1 MNLPPADV
9 WEGLAGALGCAAV
22 GSVFATMDAA
32 LSSLNP
38 GRLLALQEGATGMSK
53 AALERY
59 MRNPSRQHARWL
71 TGRVVFMALAS
82 VLIAEAVAP
91 FVPSWSVALLGA
103 LGAVATYGT
112 LTEIGINLARRRAD
126 EFTLRF
132 LPFIGLLEL
141 VVIPLAV
148 PIALLGRWS
157 ARLVAVDSPQEPR
170 KTEAEV
176 EWVVAEGQKHG
187 SLGREPAEMIRN
199 VLELKDLVVRDV
211 MVPRTRVSAIEVT
224 RPLPEVLKIVAS
236 EGHSRFPVYRDKV
249 DNIVGLLYAKDLFR
263 ILKDV
268 RLQSRALIDMVRAPV
283 NFVPE
288 TQGVSSVLREM
299 RSRRLHMAVVI
310 DEFGGV
316 SGIVTLEDILEVIV
330 GEIRDEYDTEEAP
343 IQDLGDGRLLVDA
356 AVSVDDLSAYLGA
369 KIPVDGDYESLGGL
383 LVHRAGR
390 VPDIGTQIDAFD
402 FSFIVCEADEKRIIK
417 VEIVRPRGL
426 SEVPPP
432 LLGAEGDTPMAR
444 RSSRA
449 PDPNAPGNPVR
460 ASRAPAAAATPADPV
475 RGSKAPSA
483 ESSSTARASKAPPFD
498 PDATPTAPIS
508 AIDSASSA
516 MPSGSDSAGRATSD
530 PPSDG
535 ATPAASDGSS
545 QRGDDNKPEDRKIAS
560 AFP

>member
-1 MNLPPADV
+1 V
-9 WEGLAGALGCAAV
+9 
-22 GSVFATMDAA
+22 
-32 LSSLNP
+32 
-38 GRLLALQEGATGMSK
+38 
-53 AALERY
+53 
-59 MRNPSRQHARWL
+59 
-71 TGRVVFMALAS
+71 
-82 VLIAEAVAP
+82 
-91 FVPSWSVALLGA
+91 
-103 LGAVATYGT
+103 
-112 LTEIGINLARRRAD
+112 
-126 EFTLRF
+126 
-132 LPFIGLLEL
+132 
-141 VVIPLAV
+141 
-148 PIALLGRWS
+148 LGRWA
-157 ARLVAVDSPQEPR
+157 ARLVAEDPPPESR

-176 EWVVAEGQKHG
+176 EWVVTEGQKHG

-224 RPLPEVLKIVAS
+224 RPIPEVLKIVAS

-268 RLQSRALIDMVRAPV
+268 KLQTRPLIDLVRAPV

-356 AVSVDDLSAYLGA
+356 TVSVDDLSAYLGA
-369 KIPVDGDYESLGGL
+369 KIPEDGDYESLGGL
-383 LVHRAGR
+383 LLHRAGN
-390 VPDIGTQIDAFD
+390 VPTVGTQIDAFD
-402 FSFIVCEADEKRIIK
+402 FCFIVREADEKRIIK

-432 LLGAEGDTPMAR
+432 LLGGEGDTPAAR

-449 PDPNAPGNPVR
+449 PSPADP
-460 ASRAPAAAATPADPV
+460 SATPATPV
-475 RGSKAPSA
+475 
-483 ESSSTARASKAPPFD
+483 RASKAPPSDTTLPSPRISNPPFDSD

-508 AIDSASSA
+508 AVSGPAPESSA
-516 MPSGSDSAGRATSD
+516 APAAGTPD
-530 PPSDG
+530 PDSDG
-535 ATPAASDGSS
+535 KTPAAGDSS
-545 QRGDDNKPEDRKIAS
+545 SPRGDDNKPEDRKIATAS
-560 AFP
+560 A

>member
-1 MNLPPADV
+1 LTLPAADV
-9 WEGLAGALGCAAV
+9 WQALTGALACAAV

-32 LSSLNP
+32 LSSLSP
-38 GRLLALQEGATGMSK
+38 GRLSALHEQSTGMSK
-53 AALERY
+53 AALDRY
-59 MRNPSRQHARWL
+59 ARSPNRQHSRWL
-71 TGRVVFMALAS
+71 VGRVVFMALAS

-112 LTEIGINLARRRAD
+112 LAEIGINLARRRAD
-126 EFTLRF
+126 AFTLRF

-141 VVIPLAV
+141 VVLPLAA
-148 PIALLGRWS
+148 PIALLGRWA
-157 ARLVAVDSPQEPR
+157 ARLVAAEPTPVAR
-170 KTEAEV
+170 LTETE
-176 EWVVAEGQKHG
+176 
-187 SLGREPAEMIRN
+187 
-199 VLELKDLVVRDV
+199 LELKDLVVRDV
-211 MVPRTRVSAIEVT
+211 MVPRTRVSAIEVS

-268 RLQSRALIDMVRAPV
+268 KLQQRPLIDLVRAPV

-369 KIPVDGDYESLGGL
+369 KIPEDDDYESLGGL

-390 VPDIGTQIDAFD
+390 VPAIGTQIEAFD
-402 FSFIVCEADEKRIIK
+402 FCFIVREADEKRIIK

-432 LLGAEGDTPMAR
+432 LLGDVDPALAR

-449 PDPNAPGNPVR
+449 PALEVKAAPD
-460 ASRAPAAAATPADPV
+460 ASPSPAAGVAGATPPAEGQGETPSEDTKAATP
-475 RGSKAPSA
+475 
-483 ESSSTARASKAPPFD
+483 T
-498 PDATPTAPIS
+498 
-508 AIDSASSA
+508 
-516 MPSGSDSAGRATSD
+516 
-530 PPSDG
+530 DG
-535 ATPAASDGSS
+535 
-545 QRGDDNKPEDRKIAS
+545 QRGGDDSDPEDRKIAS
-560 AFP
+560 AAP

>member
-1 MNLPPADV
+1 MTLPAADV
-9 WEGLAGALGCAAV
+9 WESLAGALACGAV

-32 LSSLNP
+32 LSSLSP
-38 GRLLALQEGATGMSK
+38 GRLSALHEQSTGIPR
-53 AALERY
+53 AALDRY
-59 MRNPSRQHARWL
+59 MRRPSSQHSRWL
-71 TGRVVFMALAS
+71 VGRVVFMGLAS

-91 FVPSWSVALLGA
+91 FVPAWSVALLGA

-112 LTEIGINLARRRAD
+112 LAEIGINLARRRAD
-126 EFTLRF
+126 AFTLRF

-141 VVIPLAV
+141 VVLPLAA
-148 PIALLGRWS
+148 PIAVLGRWA
-157 ARLVAVDSPQEPR
+157 ARLVAAEPAPDAR
-170 KTEAEV
+170 LTETEV

-211 MVPRTRVSAIEVT
+211 MIPRTRVSAIEVT
-224 RPLPEVLKIVAS
+224 RPIPEVLKIVAS

-263 ILKDV
+263 ILKDTN
-268 RLQSRALIDMVRAPV
+268 LQSLPLIDLVRAPV

-369 KIPVDGDYESLGGL
+369 KIPENADYESLGGL
-383 LVHRAGR
+383 LVHRAGK
-390 VPDIGTQIDAFD
+390 VPAIGTQIEAFD
-402 FSFIVCEADEKRIIK
+402 CFFIVREADEKRIIK

-432 LLGAEGDTPMAR
+432 LLVESASALTPI
-444 RSSRA
+444 
-449 PDPNAPGNPVR
+449 P
-460 ASRAPAAAATPADPV
+460 
-475 RGSKAPSA
+475 
-483 ESSSTARASKAPPFD
+483 SKAPP
-498 PDATPTAPIS
+498 PESGAAP
-508 AIDSASSA
+508 APPA
-516 MPSGSDSAGRATSD
+516 D
-530 PPSDG
+530 PPSA
-535 ATPAASDGSS
+535 ATKAAQPADPAA
-545 QRGDDNKPEDRKIAS
+545 QRGDDTTPEERKIA
-560 AFP
+560 AAP

>member
-1 MNLPPADV
+1 LSLPTADV
-9 WEGLAGALGCAAV
+9 WEGLAGALVSAAI

-32 LSSLNP
+32 LSSLTP
-38 GRLLALQEGATGMSK
+38 GRLSALHEQSTGMSK
-53 AALERY
+53 AALDRY
-59 MRNPSRQHARWL
+59 QRSPSRQHSRWL
-71 TGRVVFMALAS
+71 VGRVVFMGLAS

-112 LTEIGINLARRRAD
+112 LAEIGINLARRRAD
-126 EFTLRF
+126 DFTLKF

-141 VVIPLAV
+141 VVLPLAA
-148 PIALLGRWS
+148 PIAVLGRWA
-157 ARLVAVDSPQEPR
+157 ARLVAAEPPPDAR
-170 KTEAEV
+170 LTTTEV

-224 RPLPEVLKIVAS
+224 RPIPEVLKIVAS

-268 RLQSRALIDMVRAPV
+268 NLQSRPLIDLVRAPV

-369 KIPVDGDYESLGGL
+369 KIPEDGDYESLGGL
-383 LVHRAGR
+383 LVHRAGK
-390 VPDIGTQIDAFD
+390 VPDIGTQIEAFD
-402 FSFIVCEADEKRIIK
+402 FCFIVREADEKRIIK

-432 LLGAEGDTPMAR
+432 LLGDSESIIGR
-444 RSSRA
+444 RSSKARA
-449 PDPNAPGNPVR
+449 PRSAPPTATA
-460 ASRAPAAAATPADPV
+460 ASGPTSPPTAAGAPPAAASADPAGEPAKV
-475 RGSKAPSA
+475 ASPS
-483 ESSSTARASKAPPFD
+483 
-498 PDATPTAPIS
+498 DATAQ
-508 AIDSASSA
+508 
-516 MPSGSDSAGRATSD
+516 RADET
-530 PPSDG
+530 
-535 ATPAASDGSS
+535 
-545 QRGDDNKPEDRKIAS
+545 KPDDRKIAS
-560 AFP
+560 AFR

>member
-1 MNLPPADV
+1 MKLPAADV

-22 GSVFATMDAA
+22 GSIFATIDAA
-32 LSSLNP
+32 LSSLSQ
-38 GRLLALQEGATGMSK
+38 GRLSALQEQATGLSK
-53 AALERY
+53 SALDHY
-59 MRNPSRQHARWL
+59 LKDPTSQHSRWL
-71 TGRVVFMALAS
+71 VGRVVFMALAS
-82 VLIAEAVAP
+82 VLIAETVSP

-112 LTEIGINLARRRAD
+112 FAEIGINLARRRAD
-126 EFTLRF
+126 HFTLRL
-132 LPFIGLLEL
+132 LPFIRLLEL
-141 VVIPLAV
+141 VVLPLAA
-148 PIALLGRWS
+148 PIAMLGRWT
-157 ARLVAVDSPQEPR
+157 ARLVASDPPADAR
-170 KTEAEV
+170 LTETEV

-224 RPLPEVLKIVAS
+224 RPIPEVLKIVAS

-263 ILKDV
+263 LLKDV
-268 RLQSRALIDMVRAPV
+268 RLQSRPLMDLVRAPV

-356 AVSVDDLSAYLGA
+356 AVSVDDLSAYLGV
-369 KIPVDGDYESLGGL
+369 KIPVEGDFESLAGL
-383 LVHRAGR
+383 LIHRAGE
-390 VPDIGTQIDAFD
+390 VPAIGTHVEAFEL
-402 FSFIVCEADEKRIIK
+402 SFIVREADEKRVIK

-432 LLGAEGDTPMAR
+432 LLGESEPTSRRGSQFPQADAPAFPRSPSKVPPRASTPASGTAVR
-444 RSSRA
+444 RSA
-449 PDPNAPGNPVR
+449 PPHTVP
-460 ASRAPAAAATPADPV
+460 
-475 RGSKAPSA
+475 APS
-483 ESSSTARASKAPPFD
+483 
-498 PDATPTAPIS
+498 
-508 AIDSASSA
+508 SASPRPPASTVSPSA
-516 MPSGSDSAGRATSD
+516 AEPASTPSGSSAAGGAKAAV
-530 PPSDG
+530 PS
-535 ATPAASDGSS
+535 
-545 QRGDDNKPEDRKIAS
+545 
-560 AFP
+560 

>member
-1 MNLPPADV
+1 LNLPAADV
-9 WEGLAGALGCAAV
+9 WQGLAGALACAAV

-32 LSSLNP
+32 LSSLSP
-38 GRLLALQEGATGMSK
+38 GRLSALHEQSVGISRV
-53 AALERY
+53 ALDRY
-59 MRNPSRQHARWL
+59 QRSPSRQHSRWL
-71 TGRVVFMALAS
+71 VGRVVFMGLAS
-82 VLIAEAVAP
+82 VLIAEAVTP
-91 FVPSWSVALLGA
+91 FVPGWSVALLGA

-112 LTEIGINLARRRAD
+112 LAEVGINLARRRAD
-126 EFTLRF
+126 DFTLRF

-141 VVIPLAV
+141 IVLPLAA
-148 PIALLGRWS
+148 PIALLGRCA
-157 ARLVAVDSPQEPR
+157 ARLVAHEPPPDAR
-170 KTEAEV
+170 LTETEV

-224 RPLPEVLKIVAS
+224 RPIPEVLKIVAS

-268 RLQSRALIDMVRAPV
+268 KLQARPLIDLVRAPV

-369 KIPVDGDYESLGGL
+369 KIPEDGDYESLGGL
-383 LVHRAGR
+383 LVHRAGK
-390 VPDIGTQIDAFD
+390 VPDIGTQIEAFD
-402 FSFIVCEADEKRIIK
+402 FFFIVREADEKRIIK

-432 LLGAEGDTPMAR
+432 LLGESESLGLR
-444 RSSRA
+444 R
-449 PDPNAPGNPVR
+449 P
-460 ASRAPAAAATPADPV
+460 
-475 RGSKAPSA
+475 SKAPAPTSVAPAGSVPAGSA
-483 ESSSTARASKAPPFD
+483 TKA
-498 PDATPTAPIS
+498 A
-508 AIDSASSA
+508 
-516 MPSGSDSAGRATSD
+516 GSAGS
-530 PPSDG
+530 
-535 ATPAASDGSS
+535 PAASDDANADNDDAKAASADPGA
-545 QRGDDNKPEDRKIAS
+545 QRADEAPPEARKIAS
-560 AFP
+560 AAP

>member
-1 MNLPPADV
+1 LNLPAADV
-9 WEGLAGALGCAAV
+9 WEGLTGALVCAIV
-22 GSVFATMDAA
+22 GSAFATMDAA
-32 LSSLNP
+32 LSSLSP
-38 GRLLALQEGATGMSK
+38 GRLSALHEQSKGISK
-53 AALERY
+53 AALDRY
-59 MRNPSRQHARWL
+59 QHNPSRQHSRWL
-71 TGRVVFMALAS
+71 VGRVVFMGLAS
-82 VLIAEAVAP
+82 VLIAEAVTP
-91 FVPSWSVALLGA
+91 SVPSWSVALLGA

-112 LTEIGINLARRRAD
+112 LAEIGINLARRRAD
-126 EFTLRF
+126 DFTLRF

-141 VVIPLAV
+141 IVLPLAA
-148 PIALLGRWS
+148 PIALLGRWVG
-157 ARLVAVDSPQEPR
+157 RLVATEPPGDAR
-170 KTEAEV
+170 RTETEV

-211 MVPRTRVSAIEVT
+211 MVPRTRVSAIEVS

-263 ILKDV
+263 LLKDV
-268 RLQSRALIDMVRAPV
+268 RLQSRPLLDLVRAPV

-343 IQDLGDGRLLVDA
+343 IQDLGEGRLLVDA

-369 KIPVDGDYESLGGL
+369 KIPEDGDYESLGGL
-383 LVHRAGR
+383 LVHRAGK
-390 VPDIGTQIDAFD
+390 VPEIGTQIEAFD
-402 FSFIVCEADEKRIIK
+402 FFFIVREADEKRIIK

-432 LLGAEGDTPMAR
+432 LLAESEPFLGS
-444 RSSRA
+444 RSSKTPPSPSSPPA
-449 PDPNAPGNPVR
+449 PAG
-460 ASRAPAAAATPADPV
+460 SRAGGAAAS
-475 RGSKAPSA
+475 G
-483 ESSSTARASKAPPFD
+483 ASPIAPP
-498 PDATPTAPIS
+498 IS
-508 AIDSASSA
+508 EETKAASSA
-516 MPSGSDSAGRATSD
+516 DTKAE
-530 PPSDG
+530 
-535 ATPAASDGSS
+535 
-545 QRGDDNKPEDRKIAS
+545 RGDETAPEDRKIAS
-560 AFP
+560 ASP

>member
-1 MNLPPADV
+1 LKLPPADV
-9 WEGLAGALGCAAV
+9 WEGLGGALGCAAI
-22 GSVFATMDAA
+22 GSIFASMDAA
-32 LSSLNP
+32 LRSLSP
-38 GRLLALQEGATGMSK
+38 GRLSALHEQSTGISK
-53 AALERY
+53 AALDRY
-59 MRNPSRQHARWL
+59 MQRPSSQHSRWL
-71 TGRVVFMALAS
+71 VGRVVFMALAS
-82 VLIAEAVAP
+82 VLIAQAVAP

-103 LGAVATYGT
+103 LGAVATYGA
-112 LTEIGINLARRRAD
+112 LAEIGINLARRRAD
-126 EFTLRF
+126 DFTRRF
-132 LPFIGLLEL
+132 LPFIRVLEL
-141 VVIPLAV
+141 VVLPLAA
-148 PIALLGRWS
+148 PISVLGRWS
-157 ARLVAVDSPQEPR
+157 ARLVAADPPPDAR
-170 KTEAEV
+170 LTETEV
-176 EWVVAEGQKHG
+176 EWVVSEGQKHG

-224 RPLPEVLKIVAS
+224 RPIAEVLKIVAS

-263 ILKDV
+263 ILKDDKLAE
-268 RLQSRALIDMVRAPV
+268 RTLGDLVRAPV

-369 KIPVDGDYESLGGL
+369 KIPEGDYESLGGL

-390 VPDIGTQIDAFD
+390 VPAIGTQVEAFE
-402 FSFIVCEADEKRIIK
+402 FCFIVREADEKRIIK

-432 LLGAEGDTPMAR
+432 LIGEADATGPR
-444 RSSRA
+444 RSKVPPRDGA
-449 PDPNAPGNPVR
+449 PVPASSPPSGPGSPPSAAGVSSGGA
-460 ASRAPAAAATPADPV
+460 ASTDVPSETTKAAPA
-475 RGSKAPSA
+475 
-483 ESSSTARASKAPPFD
+483 E
-498 PDATPTAPIS
+498 
-508 AIDSASSA
+508 
-516 MPSGSDSAGRATSD
+516 
-530 PPSDG
+530 
-535 ATPAASDGSS
+535 
-545 QRGDDNKPEDRKIAS
+545 RGDETKPEDRKIA

>member
-1 MNLPPADV
+1 MNLPAADV
-9 WEGLAGALGCAAV
+9 WQGLAGALACAAV

-32 LSSLNP
+32 LSSLTP
-38 GRLLALQEGATGMSK
+38 GRLSALHEQSTGISK
-53 AALERY
+53 VALDRY
-59 MRNPSRQHARWL
+59 HRSPSRQHSRWL
-71 TGRVVFMALAS
+71 VGRVVFMALAS

-91 FVPSWSVALLGA
+91 FVPGWSVALLGA

-112 LTEIGINLARRRAD
+112 LAEIGINLARRRAD
-126 EFTLRF
+126 DFTLRF

-141 VVIPLAV
+141 IVLPLAA
-148 PIALLGRWS
+148 PIALMGRWA
-157 ARLVAVDSPQEPR
+157 ARLVASEPPPDAR
-170 KTEAEV
+170 LTETEV

-268 RLQSRALIDMVRAPV
+268 KLQSRALVDLVRAPV

-369 KIPVDGDYESLGGL
+369 KIPEDGDYESLGGL
-383 LVHRAGR
+383 LVHRAGK
-390 VPDIGTQIDAFD
+390 VPDIGTQIEAFD
-402 FSFIVCEADEKRIIK
+402 FFFIVREADEKRIIK

-432 LLGAEGDTPMAR
+432 LLGESD
-444 RSSRA
+444 S
-449 PDPNAPGNPVR
+449 
-460 ASRAPAAAATPADPV
+460 PAAQ
-475 RGSKAPSA
+475 
-483 ESSSTARASKAPPFD
+483 RASKAPP
-498 PDATPTAPIS
+498 PPSIPPAGPAPS
-508 AIDSASSA
+508 GPASS
-516 MPSGSDSAGRATSD
+516 
-530 PPSDG
+530 
-535 ATPAASDGSS
+535 PAASGTSPAAGAAVKAVGEQTSGSS
-545 QRGDDNKPEDRKIAS
+545 ADPAVQRADETKPEERKIAS

>member
-1 MNLPPADV
+1 MKLPAADV
-9 WEGLAGALGCAAV
+9 WEGLAGALACAAV
-22 GSVFATMDAA
+22 GSIFASMDAA
-32 LSSLNP
+32 LRSLSP
-38 GRLLALQEGATGMSK
+38 GRLSALHGQSTGLSK
-53 AALERY
+53 AALDRY
-59 MRNPSRQHARWL
+59 MQRPSSQHSRWL
-71 TGRVVFMALAS
+71 VGRVVFMALAS
-82 VLIAEAVAP
+82 VLIAQAVAP

-103 LGAVATYGT
+103 LGAVATYGA
-112 LTEIGINLARRRAD
+112 LAEIGINLARRRAD
-126 EFTLRF
+126 DLTLRF
-132 LPFIGLLEL
+132 LPFMRVLEL
-141 VVIPLAV
+141 IVMPLAA

-157 ARLVAVDSPQEPR
+157 ARLVAAEPR
-170 KTEAEV
+170 ADARLTETEV
-176 EWVVAEGQKHG
+176 EWVVTEGQKHG

-224 RPLPEVLKIVAS
+224 RPIAEVLKMVAS

-263 ILKDV
+263 ILKDDKLGERSLV
-268 RLQSRALIDMVRAPV
+268 DLVRAPV

-369 KIPVDGDYESLGGL
+369 KIPDGDYESLGGL
-383 LVHRAGR
+383 LIHRAGK
-390 VPDIGTQIDAFD
+390 VPAIGTQLEAFD
-402 FSFIVCEADEKRIIK
+402 FCFIVREADEKRIIK

-432 LLGAEGDTPMAR
+432 LLGEAESTGAR
-444 RSSRA
+444 R
-449 PDPNAPGNPVR
+449 
-460 ASRAPAAAATPADPV
+460 
-475 RGSKAPSA
+475 
-483 ESSSTARASKAPPFD
+483 SKAPPHEGAAALAKS
-498 PDATPTAPIS
+498 PTTPPARPSTPATGTPSGKPPASVPPAASSPSGSPSPTS
-508 AIDSASSA
+508 TSGASSA
-516 MPSGSDSAGRATSD
+516 GAAATDVPSETTKVASAD
-530 PPSDG
+530 PT
-535 ATPAASDGSS
+535 A
-545 QRGDDNKPEDRKIAS
+545 QRGDETKPEDRKIAS
-560 AFP
+560 AAP

>member
-1 MNLPPADV
+1 LKLPPADV
-9 WEGLAGALGCAAV
+9 WQSLAGALGCAAV
-22 GSVFATMDAA
+22 GSIFATMDAA
-32 LSSLNP
+32 LSSLSP
-38 GRLLALQEGATGMSK
+38 GRLSALHEQSTGASK
-53 AALERY
+53 TALDRY
-59 MRNPSRQHARWL
+59 QRRPDRQHARWL
-71 TGRVVFMALAS
+71 VGRVVFMALAS

-112 LTEIGINLARRRAD
+112 LAEIGINLARRRAD
-126 EFTLRF
+126 DFTLRV
-132 LPFIGLLEL
+132 LPFVGVLEL
-141 VVIPLAV
+141 IVLPLAA
-148 PIALLGRWS
+148 PIAVLGRWA
-157 ARLVAVDSPQEPR
+157 ARLVAAEPPPDAR
-170 KTEAEV
+170 LTETEV

-211 MVPRTRVSAIEVT
+211 MVPRTRVSAIEVS
-224 RPLPEVLKIVAS
+224 RPIPEVLKIVAS
-236 EGHSRFPVYRDKV
+236 EGHSRFPVYRDNV

-263 ILKDV
+263 LLKDV
-268 RLQSRALIDMVRAPV
+268 RLQSRPLVDLVRAPV

-369 KIPVDGDYESLGGL
+369 KIPEGDYESLGGL

-390 VPDIGTQIDAFD
+390 VPAIGTQIEAFD
-402 FSFIVCEADEKRIIK
+402 FCFIVREADEKRIIK

-432 LLGAEGDTPMAR
+432 LLGEFDTAGSR
-444 RSSRA
+444 RPSRL
-449 PDPNAPGNPVR
+449 P
-460 ASRAPAAAATPADPV
+460 APAGGSGAPPAIAPEAETDAPEGAPPAGSGEGGAGAAT
-475 RGSKAPSA
+475 S
-483 ESSSTARASKAPPFD
+483 ET
-498 PDATPTAPIS
+498 
-508 AIDSASSA
+508 
-516 MPSGSDSAGRATSD
+516 SG
-530 PPSDG
+530 
-535 ATPAASDGSS
+535 
-545 QRGDDNKPEDRKIAS
+545 QRGEESKPEDRKIAS
-560 AFP
+560 AAP

>member
-9 WEGLAGALGCAAV
+9 WEGLAAALACAAV

-32 LSSLNP
+32 LSSLSP
-38 GRLLALQEGATGMSK
+38 GRLSALHEQSTGMSK
-53 AALERY
+53 VALDRY
-59 MRNPSRQHARWL
+59 QRNSTRHHARWL
-71 TGRVVFMALAS
+71 VGRVVFMGLAS
-82 VLIAEAVAP
+82 VLIAQAVTP

-112 LTEIGINLARRRAD
+112 LAEIGINLARRRAD
-126 EFTLRF
+126 DFTLRF
-132 LPFIGLLEL
+132 LPFIGLLE
-141 VVIPLAV
+141 VIVLPLAA
-148 PIALLGRWS
+148 PIAVMGRWA
-157 ARLVAVDSPQEPR
+157 ARLVATEPAPDAR
-170 KTEAEV
+170 MTETEV

-268 RLQSRALIDMVRAPV
+268 KLQTRPLIDLVRAPV

-369 KIPVDGDYESLGGL
+369 KIPEDGDYESLGGL
-383 LVHRAGR
+383 LIHRAGK
-390 VPDIGTQIDAFD
+390 VPEIGTQIEAFD
-402 FSFIVCEADEKRIIK
+402 FFFIVREADEKRIIK

-432 LLGAEGDTPMAR
+432 LLGESESLAPLR
-444 RSSRA
+444 RS
-449 PDPNAPGNPVR
+449 
-460 ASRAPAAAATPADPV
+460 
-475 RGSKAPSA
+475 SKAPS
-483 ESSSTARASKAPPFD
+483 
-498 PDATPTAPIS
+498 PTSVP
-508 AIDSASSA
+508 
-516 MPSGSDSAGRATSD
+516 PSGSAPSGASSPPASSSA
-530 PPSDG
+530 
-535 ATPAASDGSS
+535 PAASGGSPA
-545 QRGDDNKPEDRKIAS
+545 RGGTVEGGA
-560 AFP
+560 A

>member
-1 MNLPPADV
+1 LTLPAADL
-9 WEGLAGALGCAAV
+9 WQALTGALACAAV

-32 LSSLNP
+32 LSSLSP
-38 GRLLALQEGATGMSK
+38 GRLSALHEQSTGMSK
-53 AALERY
+53 VALDRY
-59 MRNPSRQHARWL
+59 ARSPSRQHSRWL
-71 TGRVVFMALAS
+71 VGRVVFMALAS
-82 VLIAEAVAP
+82 VLIAEAVTP

-112 LTEIGINLARRRAD
+112 LAEIGINLARRRAD
-126 EFTLRF
+126 AFTLRF

-141 VVIPLAV
+141 VVIPLAA
-148 PIALLGRWS
+148 PIAVLGRWA
-157 ARLVAVDSPQEPR
+157 ARLVAAEPAPVAR
-170 KTEAEV
+170 LTETEV

-211 MVPRTRVSAIEVT
+211 MVPRTRVSAIEVS

-263 ILKDV
+263 ILKEV
-268 RLQSRALIDMVRAPV
+268 KLQQRPLIDLVRAPV

-369 KIPVDGDYESLGGL
+369 KIPEDDDYESLGGL
-383 LVHRAGR
+383 LVHRAGK
-390 VPDIGTQIDAFD
+390 VPAIGTQIEAFD
-402 FSFIVCEADEKRIIK
+402 FCFIVREADEKRIIK

-432 LLGAEGDTPMAR
+432 LLGDVDPAISR

-449 PDPNAPGNPVR
+449 PSVEVKA
-460 ASRAPAAAATPADPV
+460 APATSPPPAGVSGSQPPPGSQGETPSEETKAGAPAD
-475 RGSKAPSA
+475 A
-483 ESSSTARASKAPPFD
+483 
-498 PDATPTAPIS
+498 
-508 AIDSASSA
+508 
-516 MPSGSDSAGRATSD
+516 
-530 PPSDG
+530 
-535 ATPAASDGSS
+535 
-545 QRGDDNKPEDRKIAS
+545 QRGGDDGDPEDRKIAS
-560 AFP
+560 AAP

>member
-1 MNLPPADV
+1 MSLPAVDF
-9 WEGLAGALGCAAV
+9 WEGLAGAVACAAV
-22 GSVFATMDAA
+22 GSVFASMDAA
-32 LSSLNP
+32 LSSLTP
-38 GRLLALQEGATGMSK
+38 GRLSALHEQSTGMSK
-53 AALERY
+53 AALDRY
-59 MRNPSRQHARWL
+59 QRSPSRQHSRWL
-71 TGRVVFMALAS
+71 VGRVVFMGLAS
-82 VLIAEAVAP
+82 VLIAEVVAP

-112 LTEIGINLARRRAD
+112 LAEIGINLARRRAD
-126 EFTLRF
+126 DFTLRF

-141 VVIPLAV
+141 VVLPLAAPV
-148 PIALLGRWS
+148 AVLGRWA
-157 ARLVAVDSPQEPR
+157 ARLVAAEPPPDAR
-170 KTEAEV
+170 LTETEV

-211 MVPRTRVSAIEVT
+211 MVPRTRVSAIEVS
-224 RPLPEVLKIVAS
+224 RPIPEVLKIVAS

-268 RLQSRALIDMVRAPV
+268 RLQSRPLIDLVRAPV

-356 AVSVDDLSAYLGA
+356 AVSVGDLSAYLGA
-369 KIPVDGDYESLGGL
+369 KIPEDDDYESLGGL
-383 LVHRAGR
+383 LIHHAGK
-390 VPDIGTQIDAFD
+390 VPDIGTQIEAFD
-402 FSFIVCEADEKRIIK
+402 FCFIVREADEKRIVK

-432 LLGAEGDTPMAR
+432 LLGDSESLIGR
-444 RSSRA
+444 RPS
-449 PDPNAPGNPVR
+449 NAP
-460 ASRAPAAAATPADPV
+460 APASLPPA
-475 RGSKAPSA
+475 GSAPSSPTSPPVASAASPDTGGSA
-483 ESSSTARASKAPPFD
+483 EPASEVTKAASPSD
-498 PDATPTAPIS
+498 PTA
-508 AIDSASSA
+508 
-516 MPSGSDSAGRATSD
+516 
-530 PPSDG
+530 
-535 ATPAASDGSS
+535 
-545 QRGDDNKPEDRKIAS
+545 QRTDETKPDDRKIAS
-560 AFP
+560 AFR